1 MIDITVVNRYGG
13 PERRVAA
20 SIFKGGVLQ
29 FLTRKA
35 VRTGAALTAS
45 LLCGAAAI
53 AASGP
58 ASAASSSTYTIASS
72 NELTGPVA
80 SLGEPY
86 VSGFQTYIDTI
97 NSKGGV
103 DGHHIRLTVLDDAAS
118 PTTGVSNTQQLL
130 QSNPLAFLSPIA
142 SAVGDPQQN
151 LLDKAKV
158 PAIAYT
164 GVEGQLTSPYYFA
177 VGLDGTDTMNI
188 SAQFIKSIAKGKV
201 RIGFLTIIS
210 PATVAAVAQT
220 KKLTDSYGWTYTGQV
235 QYDLSSPD
243 YAASAAAVKQANPN
257 YIIMASPDGQ
267 AQSMMAALKSQGV
280 NVPVVNFEAGNAT
293 STFVAADNANF
304 YAIREF
310 YDPSAGTAAVAPM
323 NAAAKKYGE
332 TKNMQGLAFTKGW
345 VAGQVLVNALKQ
357 CSGGGKTCTS
367 AEVTSALNATS
378 NFATGLGQNVKFS
391 KTNHAGTRCG
401 TIYQLK
407 PPATS
412 PVPASKIICSTSP
425 QIKAATS

>member
-1 MIDITVVNRYGG
+1 M
-13 PERRVAA
+13 
-20 SIFKGGVLQ
+20 Q
-29 FLTRKA
+29 FFAKRA
-35 VRTGAALTAS
+35 VRTGGALAAS
-45 LLCGAAAI
+45 LLCGAAAV
-53 AASGP
+53 AGAGP
-58 ASAASSSTYTIASS
+58 AAAAGSTYVIASS

-103 DGHHIRLTVLDDAAS
+103 DGHKIRLTVLDDAAS

-130 QSNPLAFLSPIA
+130 QSNPVAFLAPIA

-151 LLDKAKV
+151 LLNRAKV
-158 PAIAYT
+158 PAVAYT
-164 GVEGQLTSPYYFA
+164 GVEGQLTSPYYYA

-188 SAQFIKSIAKGKV
+188 SAQFIKSLAKGKKV

-210 PATVAAVAQT
+210 PATSAAVAET
-220 KKLTDSYGWTYTGQV
+220 KKLTDSYGWKYTGQV
-235 QYDLSSPD
+235 QYNLSSPD
-243 YAASAAAVKQANPN
+243 YSASAAQVKQENPN

-267 AQSMMAALKSQGV
+267 AQEMMAALKSQGV

-293 STFVAADNANF
+293 STFVAADNPNF
-304 YAIREF
+304 YAVREF
-310 YDPSAGTAAVAPM
+310 YDPSTGNKAVAPM
-323 NAAAKKYGE
+323 NAAARRYGE

-357 CSGGGKTCTS
+357 CSGGGKTCS
-367 AEVTSALNATS
+367 PADVTKHLNATS
-378 NFATGLGQNVKFS
+378 NFATGLGQNVKIS
-391 KTNHAGTRCG
+391 KTNHAGIRCG

-407 PPATS
+407 PPATA
-412 PVPASKIICSTSP
+412 PVPASKNICSTSP
-425 QIKAATS
+425 LIKAASS